1 MPPLTLSMDVCSFA
15 RLFDSAFY
23 QHFYLEMCATD
34 NEYRTA
40 FLTIATKTQIDCCC
54 NDRETS
60 EWKYE
65 NEPTLR
71 CQSQIDGYICGGIK
85 RF

>member
-1 MPPLTLSMDVCSFA
+1 MDVCSFA

-23 QHFYLEMCATD
+23 QHFYLEMFATD

-60 EWKYE
+60 EWKHE
-65 NEPTLR
+65 NKPTLR
-71 CQSQIDGYICGGIK
+71 CQIENKSTGTFAVALNGFSIL
-85 RF
+85 